1 MSDITGINVT
11 IRKDDLLE
19 FLADTSDP
27 IEAAEQYRA
36 EYEQRLIEA
45 YPDAEISVELG
56 NPPGLTDRI
65 MVEPIEEEED
75 AIPWIQDVANQM
87 VNDWSWLTVA

>member
-1 MSDITGINVT
+1 MSDIISINYT
-11 IRKDDLLE
+11 IREDDLFE

-27 IEAAEQYRA
+27 AEAVEQYRA
-36 EYEQRLIEA
+36 EYERRLAEA
-45 YPDAEISVELG
+45 YPDTEVSVELG

-65 MVEPIEEEED
+65 MVEPVDEED
-75 AIPWIQDVANQM
+75 AIPWIQDVGNQM

>member
-1 MSDITGINVT
+1 MSDIISINYT
-11 IRKDDLLE
+11 IRENDLLE

-27 IEAAEQYRA
+27 AEAAEQYRA
-36 EYEQRLIEA
+36 EYERRLTEA
-45 YPDAEISVELG
+45 YPDAKVSVELG

-65 MVEPIEEEED
+65 MVEPMEKEED
-75 AIPWIQDVANQM
+75 AIPWIQDIGNQM